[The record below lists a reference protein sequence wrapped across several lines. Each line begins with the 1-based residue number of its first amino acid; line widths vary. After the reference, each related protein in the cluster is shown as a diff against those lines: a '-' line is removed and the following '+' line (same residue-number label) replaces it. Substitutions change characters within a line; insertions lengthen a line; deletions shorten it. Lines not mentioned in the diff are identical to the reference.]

1 MNLIN
6 IKMNKIFFFA
16 VVLLIMSC
24 GDAKEKQKVIEK
36 QVNLVSQDS
45 SDFIIAFYYNDSIKT
60 GFDYYRKIEAN
71 LNSRQVSYQSQ
82 IQSKTQ
88 KYQNYVTKKQK
99 DIQAGLL
106 SENEMM
112 QVQQKAAE
120 MEQDIVQ
127 YQQREGARLEE
138 DMLKNLE
145 SINKKLEA
153 FGKLFSENH
162 GIDILMGY
170 SSGQQIN
177 YISPQMNVT
186 SSFIDFLNNEQKKL
200 EEDL

>member
-1 MNLIN
+1 
-6 IKMNKIFFFA
+6 MNKIAFIFL
-16 VVLLIMSC
+16 VSLMVSC
-24 GDAKEKQKVIEK
+24 GDSNEKQKVVEK
-36 QVNLVSQDS
+36 PVNLVSQDS
-45 SDFIIAFYYNDSIKT
+45 TGFIMAFYYNDSIKT
-60 GFDYYRKIEAN
+60 GFEYYRKAEAS
-71 LNSRQVSYQSQ
+71 LTAKQASYQSQ

-112 QVQQKAAE
+112 KVQQKAGE
-120 MEQDIVQ
+120 MEQEIVQ
-127 YQQREGARLEE
+127 YQQREGAKLEG
-138 DMLKNLE
+138 DMLKKLE
-145 SINKKLEA
+145 EINKKLEA
-153 FGKLFSENH
+153 FGKMFSEKH

-177 YISPQMNVT
+177 YIHPKMNV
-186 SSFIDFLNNEQKKL
+186 SGSFIDFLNSEQKKL

>member
-1 MNLIN
+1 M
-6 IKMNKIFFFA
+6 
-16 VVLLIMSC
+16 
-24 GDAKEKQKVIEK
+24 
-36 QVNLVSQDS
+36 
-45 SDFIIAFYYNDSIKT
+45 AFYYNDSIKT
-60 GFDYYRKIEAN
+60 GFEYYRKAEAS
-71 LNSRQVSYQSQ
+71 LTAKQASYQSQ

-112 QVQQKAAE
+112 KVQQKAGE
-120 MEQDIVQ
+120 MEQEIVQ
-127 YQQREGARLEE
+127 YQQREGAKLEG
-138 DMLKNLE
+138 DMLKKLE
-145 SINKKLEA
+145 EINKKLEA
-153 FGKLFSENH
+153 FGKMFSEKH

-177 YISPQMNVT
+177 YIHPKMNV
-186 SSFIDFLNNEQKKL
+186 SGSFIDFLNSEQKKL